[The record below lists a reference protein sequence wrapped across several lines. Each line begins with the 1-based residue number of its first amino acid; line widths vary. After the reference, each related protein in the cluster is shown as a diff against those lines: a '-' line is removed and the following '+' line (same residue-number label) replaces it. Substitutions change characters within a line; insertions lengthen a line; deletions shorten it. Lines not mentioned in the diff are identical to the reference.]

1 MTPSFSTATAS
12 LKSIMLT
19 LAPHERVGGKGG
31 DVIFRMIAQRL
42 QGTKGLLIIDEAQH
56 LSLLA
61 LESLR
66 SIHDATAC
74 GLVLMGNES
83 VYANL
88 SGRRSAEFAQ
98 LFSRVGMVLQLRKT
112 SAADVEALAGH
123 WGSFSKEVLRFL
135 KKIGGGHGTLR
146 EGDKTLR
153 LASMVAKGACQPLDF
168 QHIKTAYSQRG
179 GEL

>member
-1 MTPSFSTATAS
+1 
-12 LKSIMLT
+12 MLT
-19 LAPHERVGGKGG
+19 LAPHERVGRKRGG
-31 DVIFRMIAQRL
+31 DVIFRMIVQRL

-98 LFSRVGMVLQLRKT
+98 LFSRVGMVLKLRRT
-112 SAADVEALAGH
+112 SAADVEALAGQ
-123 WGSFSKEVLRFL
+123 WGAFSKEVLRFL

-153 LASMVAKGACQPLDF
+153 LASMAAKGACQPLDF